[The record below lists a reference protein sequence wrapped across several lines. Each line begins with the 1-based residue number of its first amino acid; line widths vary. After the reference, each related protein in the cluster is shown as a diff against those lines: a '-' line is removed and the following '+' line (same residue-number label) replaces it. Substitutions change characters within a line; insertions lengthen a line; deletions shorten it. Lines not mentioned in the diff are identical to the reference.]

1 MLLPSHMD
9 LKLVRAVAVELTGV
23 APQFDRIDTG
33 DETQLP
39 LVGNTALLD
48 VVDMAKS
55 LQVLVC
61 LTVQLEIGLQVS
73 LVVAELTEVVPSN
86 YH

>member
-1 MLLPSHMD
+1 MLLPSYMD

-23 APQFDRIDTG
+23 APQFNRIDTG

-61 LTVQLEIGLQVS
+61 LAVQLEIGLQVS
-73 LVVAELTEVVPSN
+73 LVVAELAEVVPSN
-86 YH
+86 HH